1 MVRRTINFDETTIEV
16 LNKCC
21 VAMHM
26 HYDRLI
32 ERAVRT
38 FLKNKGLLQDEMTE
52 KERTEYENA
61 EKYPFGITVVK
72 NGAVVLKG

>member
-1 MVRRTINFDETTIEV
+1 MVRRTINFDDTTIDA

-21 VAMHM
+21 VRMHM

-38 FLKNKGLLQDEMTE
+38 YLKDKGLLQDEMTE
-52 KERTEYENA
+52 KERNEHENA
-61 EKYPFGITVVK
+61 LKYPFGITVVK